1 MKLTATFLTLF
12 AAVGLAGAW
21 LCSPGGFTADE
32 SDPELSEFTEAMPV
46 ETLVL
51 EAATSITRDRQFT
64 GTLVAA
70 RRTRLAFE
78 RPARLES
85 VSVDDGDYVQNG
97 QVLATI
103 DQRQLQNQLIQLQ
116 ASRSQQAAV
125 LAELKAGPRQETIA
139 AARAELAAIAADA
152 DLQKATL
159 TRVEDLFKREATS
172 AQAIDEARLT
182 WQAAAAQKDAAARK
196 LDELEAGTRTEKVA
210 AQEALVAGIDSQL
223 EQLQLDIS
231 DSQLTAPFAG
241 TVVKRM
247 ADEGD
252 FLNPQQAVFELIESD
267 QLEARVGVPT
277 ALLDQLT
284 TMDYVVLAAG
294 TANFTGKI
302 KQIVPQVD
310 VQTRTQTVVIAVD
323 DAHPDQ
329 LADGQLVRMG
339 VTEKRAIDGF
349 RVPLTALASA
359 SRGLWSIYVVE
370 QQDGFPDDVGILKA
384 RSVEVLHTD
393 ADFAIVRGTVYEGER
408 IVAAG
413 VHRVVPGQKVRVE
426 NQPEERP
433 RS

>member
-1 MKLTATFLTLF
+1 MKLTATFLTLL

-21 LCSPGGFTADE
+21 LGSPGGFTADE
-32 SDPELSEFTEAMPV
+32 ADTKSWDATEAMPV
-46 ETLVL
+46 ETLIL
-51 EAATSITRDRQFT
+51 KSATSITRDRQFT

-85 VSVDDGDYVQNG
+85 ANVDDGDRVHAG

-103 DQRQLQNQLIQLQ
+103 DQRQLKNQLIQLK

-125 LAELKAGPRQETIA
+125 LAELKAGPRKETVA
-139 AARAELAAIAADA
+139 AARAELASIAADV

-159 TRVEDLFKREATS
+159 KRVEDLFQREATS
-172 AQAIDEARLT
+172 AQAIDEARLA

-196 LDELEAGTRTEKVA
+196 LDELEAGTRMEKVA

-223 EQLQLDIS
+223 KQLQLDIS

-241 TVVKRM
+241 TIVKRM

-252 FLNPQQAVFELIESD
+252 FLNSQQPVFELIESD

-284 TMDYVVLAAG
+284 KTDYVVLTAG

-302 KQIVPQVD
+302 KQVVPQVD
-310 VQTRTQTVVIAVD
+310 VHTRTQTVVIAVD
-323 DAHPDQ
+323 DVHPDH
-329 LADGQLVRMG
+329 LADGQLVRMA
-339 VTEKRAIDGF
+339 VTEKRSVDGF
-349 RVPLTALASA
+349 QVPLTALASA

-370 QQDGFPDDVGILKA
+370 QQEGLPDGIGILKA

-393 ADFAIVRGTVYEGER
+393 ADFAVVRGTVYKGER
-408 IVAAG
+408 IVATG
-413 VHRVVPGQKVRVE
+413 VHRVVPGQQVQVKIDRE
-426 NQPEERP
+426 GRP
-433 RS
+433 LS